1 MSMPSTT
8 RILIGRFDLSACHW
22 QLGLILLTLGFT
34 RRLSI
39 PDGHTMEHRMM
50 PVIATLLGLSP
61 RPPALLPGT
70 PKPLGKSQTR
80 TRFAGGCSILSVLMP
95 ISLREPQL
103 RHLSFSRS
111 ARHSG

>member
-70 PKPLGKSQTR
+70 PKPLGKIQTR
-80 TRFAGGCSILSVLMP
+80 TRFAGGYSIMSVLMT
-95 ISLREPQL
+95 ISRRAPHGRQVA
-103 RHLSFSRS
+103 F
-111 ARHSG
+111 